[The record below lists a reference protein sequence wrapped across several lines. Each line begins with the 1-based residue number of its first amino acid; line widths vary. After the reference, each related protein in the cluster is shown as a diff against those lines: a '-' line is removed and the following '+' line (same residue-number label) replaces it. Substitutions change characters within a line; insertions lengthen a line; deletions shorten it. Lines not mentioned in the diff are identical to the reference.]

1 MDLSPFSGTTA
12 AEGLEWILRHITL
25 NTDDLARWR
34 TELAHR
40 VHPEGC
46 VLTSDAALLLTNDRG
61 SGQLTA
67 WDRAD
72 GQQLWQVD
80 LPSVPL
86 RDGLAEADDVAA
98 VRLHRAQRPEEV
110 QRMRKALDAWRK
122 SVQGDYLR
130 RS

>member
-1 MDLSPFSGTTA
+1 
-12 AEGLEWILRHITL
+12 
-25 NTDDLARWR
+25 
-34 TELAHR
+34 
-40 VHPEGC
+40 V
-46 VLTSDAALLLTNDRG
+46 LLTNDRG

-72 GQQLWQVD
+72 GQQFWQVD

-122 SVQGDYLR
+122 SVRDDYLR
-130 RS
+130 